1 MSYQLVQFFH
11 LGNEETGSKERLSL
25 PTLPSREARAVIVL
39 VRLPCVTWQKWESQ
53 RESGAGHWG
62 KLMICL
68 LGTELG
74 AIAFAN
80 AEVSLLCVRRRKARA
95 VSSIALW
102 RAVAC
107 CYVKQT
113 QTRKGMPTNRLPTL
127 TLLPSGERLTA
138 SLPPLPLGVK
148 SMPLAE
154 CRLNDPD
161 ENLSWNQCTTSL
173 GLSQERALGI
183 ATQRSILAWHGAMF
197 FNHQE
202 RKGIQET
209 GPAVTRKWG
218 FPFFWLVLWI

>member
-1 MSYQLVQFFH
+1 M
-11 LGNEETGSKERLSL
+11 
-25 PTLPSREARAVIVL
+25 
-39 VRLPCVTWQKWESQ
+39 WQK
-53 RESGAGHWG
+53 RESRRERGAWHWG

-74 AIAFAN
+74 VTAFAS

-102 RAVAC
+102 RAEAC

-113 QTRKGMPTNRLPTL
+113 QTRKGMPTNRLATL
-127 TLLPSGERLTA
+127 TQLPSGERLTV

-148 SMPLAE
+148 STPLAE

-161 ENLSWNQCTTSL
+161 ENLSWNQCTSSL
-173 GLSQERALGI
+173 GLSQGRALGI
-183 ATQRSILAWHGAMF
+183 AQQRSILAWHGATF

-209 GPAVTRKWG
+209 GPAVISKWG
-218 FPFFWLVLWI
+218 FPLFWLILWI